1 MVVFQGGWIYI
12 QNPTRRTKGYT
23 NLRSACKY
31 SGWIS
36 TIKQCAM
43 LSEKDKNV
51 IAKRGT
57 QGDSV
62 FTNQFRNNAS

>member
-1 MVVFQGGWIYI
+1 
-12 QNPTRRTKGYT
+12 
-23 NLRSACKY
+23 
-31 SGWIS
+31 
-36 TIKQCAM
+36 M

-62 FTNQFRNNAS
+62 FTNQLRNNAG